1 MGGLSSVLLI
11 IGVIGLIVGIP
22 WAIIT
27 RSKAKKETDM
37 VKQGQMRKNA
47 KWGWLIPILLILIS
61 FVMSYLSVKTN
72 S

>member
-27 RSKAKKETDM
+27 RSKAKKETDPA
-37 VKQGQMRKNA
+37 KQESMRKNA
-47 KWGWLIPILLILIS
+47 KWGWLIPILLILVS